1 MWINPES
8 CAGKATNTH
17 MYLVVVWV
25 TVAWLSVVAV
35 CWRRRLGAGGLSWP
49 VEPVTGTPSHWHQ
62 ITTLP
67 RPALSTHLLST
78 LGAGEGSMW
87 WLDREQW
94 GCSDRHHGR
103 RGVRGAEG
111 QPGAAPAALQG
122 SAQHLH
128 VSQTAAVTSESW
140 IGFTAESCSL
150 VAVQLHSDRRQ
161 GQYQPSA
168 ILAWPGLGWAAAKW
182 NELSP
187 L

>member
-94 GCSDRHHGR
+94 GCSESAPSPWLTWSSR
-103 RGVRGAEG
+103 RWRSAWSSSRSTSG
-111 QPGAAPAALQG
+111 QRPAP
-122 SAQHLH
+122 
-128 VSQTAAVTSESW
+128 TRESSSSRDFRELNW
-140 IGFTAESCSL
+140 VHSWKLFSLWQFSCTL
-150 VAVQLHSDRRQ
+150 
-161 GQYQPSA
+161 
-168 ILAWPGLGWAAAKW
+168 AAAKA
-182 NELSP
+182 SISHQP
-187 L
+187 S